1 MVSKQDI
8 LQVLKG
14 GIKIGS
20 THVRII
26 NPEKTFDV
34 LKIDTKYFD
43 NADSLESTQAK
54 ICEYFYRTGEV
65 WKRINNVINTQ
76 SKEKN
81 DQLEKDY
88 GIRVVFSDK
97 D

>member
-1 MVSKQDI
+1 MIALGFLIS
-8 LQVLKG
+8 
-14 GIKIGS
+14 
-20 THVRII
+20 VRINYRI
-26 NPEKTFDV
+26 CHV

>member
-1 MVSKQDI
+1 MASKQDI

-34 LKIDTKYFD
+34 LKIDVKGTRKM
-43 NADSLESTQAK
+43 
-54 ICEYFYRTGEV
+54 
-65 WKRINNVINTQ
+65 
-76 SKEKN
+76 
-81 DQLEKDY
+81 
-88 GIRVVFSDK
+88 
-97 D
+97 